1 MIKNILFI
9 LTIIPMTH
17 ILSGAG
23 LDSFCLLRLS
33 VTEKE
38 ITAKNVRFVPEKLK
52 TLKSF
57 QPRADHIIF
66 KIVDKNGNVLYMNQ
80 VYDPRIIYTEDMHH
94 FSNPD
99 KKQVVTQ
106 LGLIEIKFPQFESI
120 DRIELYSHNTKSNE
134 LIFLNSLNWEEIS
147 ID

>member
-38 ITAKNVRFVPEKLK
+38 ITAENV
-52 TLKSF
+52 S
-57 QPRADHIIF
+57 
-66 KIVDKNGNVLYMNQ
+66 
-80 VYDPRIIYTEDMHH
+80 
-94 FSNPD
+94 
-99 KKQVVTQ
+99 
-106 LGLIEIKFPQFESI
+106 
-120 DRIELYSHNTKSNE
+120 
-134 LIFLNSLNWEEIS
+134 
-147 ID
+147 